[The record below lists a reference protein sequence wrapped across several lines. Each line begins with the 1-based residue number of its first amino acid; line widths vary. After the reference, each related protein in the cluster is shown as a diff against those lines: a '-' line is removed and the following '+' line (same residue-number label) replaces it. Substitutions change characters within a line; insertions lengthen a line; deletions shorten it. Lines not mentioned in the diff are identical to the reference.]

1 MSTGRVV
8 VVVDEKEERSVG
20 DQPSEFVVGIP
31 PKLVGPLGFLN
42 QLIRQDQN
50 ILRGHHLK

>member
-8 VVVDEKEERSVG
+8 VVVDEEEERSVG
-20 DQPSEFVVGIP
+20 DQLSEFVVGIP
-31 PKLVGPLGFLN
+31 PNLVGPLGVLN
-42 QLIRQDQN
+42 QFIRQDQN